1 MIPLARPI
9 VGEEEQ
15 LAVRRVLATGAL
27 AQGAEVAAFQDEFSA
42 MVSGVECVAV
52 SSGTA
57 ALHLGM
63 LAAGLAAGD
72 EVILPSFTFAASANA
87 VRLCG
92 AEPVFVDI
100 DPDSFCLDPSAVEAA
115 VGPRT
120 AAIMAVHL
128 YGHPAAMEELVA
140 VAGRHG
146 LLLVEDSAQAHGAR
160 LHGRPAGAWGQVGAF
175 SFYPTKNMTTGEGGM
190 IVTPDEAIA
199 RRAKLLRNQ
208 GMERRY
214 HHEIVGFNARMTDL
228 AAAIGRVQLR
238 RLEDGNT
245 ARRAHAA
252 AYDARLQGVCTPPVA
267 DGVDHVYH
275 QYTVRSSRR
284 DDLLSTL
291 ASANVQAGVYYPVP
305 VHRQPAF
312 DLDLHLPETA
322 RAAAEVLSLPV
333 RPDLADW
340 ELDTIIEAVN
350 R

>member
-9 VGEEEQ
+9 IGEEEQ
-15 LAVRRVLATGAL
+15 HAVHRVLKSGAL
-27 AQGAEVAAFQDEFSA
+27 AQGAEVAAFEDEFSA
-42 MVSGVECVAV
+42 LVSGVGCVAV

-63 LAAGLAAGD
+63 LAAGLSPGD

-100 DPDSFCLDPSAVEAA
+100 DPDSFCLEPAAVEAA

-140 VAGRHG
+140 VAARHG
-146 LLLVEDSAQAHGAR
+146 LLLIEDSAQAHGAT
-160 LHGRPAGAWGQVGAF
+160 LHGRPAGTWGHIAAF

-190 IVTPDEAIA
+190 VVTADEAVA
-199 RRAKLLRNQ
+199 RRTKLLRNQ

-214 HHEIVGFNARMTDL
+214 HHEVVGFNARMTDL
-228 AAAIGRVQLR
+228 GAAIGRVQLR
-238 RLEDGNT
+238 RLQDWNT

-252 AYDARLQGVCTPPVA
+252 QLDARLRGVRTPPVA
-267 DGVDHVYH
+267 EGVDHVYH
-275 QYTVRSSRR
+275 QYTVRSGERE
-284 DDLLSTL
+284 DLLATL
-291 ASANVQAGVYYPVP
+291 AAGDIQAGVYYPVP

-312 DLDLHLPETA
+312 DLHLDLPETA

-340 ELDTIIEAVN
+340 EVDAIVEAVN
-350 R
+350 A